1 MGELKI
7 LKLKDGEDVLESL
20 KDFAVKN
27 SITQAYIKEAEGKI
41 KDFEIS
47 SFAGRGSIENIKDK
61 RAAEIIA
68 VNGQIRGSGDRL
80 SVDLKVS
87 LARPGLS
94 AISGVLLSGKAF
106 ESLEIAVQ
114 KSDVGKIIYA

>member
-1 MGELKI
+1 MGELKV
-7 LKLKDGEDVLESL
+7 LKLKDGDDVLESL
-20 KDFAVKN
+20 KDFALKN
-27 SITQAYIKEAEGKI
+27 NITQAYIKEAEGKI

-47 SFAGRGSIENIKDK
+47 SFAGRGSIENIKD
-61 RAAEIIA
+61 RHSAEVIA
-68 VNGQIRGSGDRL
+68 INGQIRGSGERL
-80 SVDLKVS
+80 SIDLKVS

-94 AISGVLLSGKAF
+94 AISGVLLTAKVA